1 MKVQNTQHFE
11 NFSLIQNNPSGA
23 SRHLPLHK
31 GGFDFCETTQN
42 RFIDTLTAAAYS
54 CGCSLFSVSFYFG
67 EVRKSCF
74 YFVFFLPEICGTRPI
89 ISATIAV
96 IMISGIM

>member
-31 GGFDFCETTQN
+31 GGFDFCETTKN
-42 RFIDTLTAAAYS
+42 RFIDTLGAAA
-54 CGCSLFSVSFYFG
+54 FSGSPFRQSPYF
-67 EVRKSCF
+67 F
-74 YFVFFLPEICGTRPI
+74 A
-89 ISATIAV
+89 ISP
-96 IMISGIM
+96 

>member
-31 GGFDFCETTQN
+31 GGFDLCKFPKTGY
-42 RFIDTLTAAAYS
+42 RHAPASPFGGAFLYIDSQLDRAMVGAEY
-54 CGCSLFSVSFYFG
+54 LLMYFRAG
-67 EVRKSCF
+67 KPAVEP
-74 YFVFFLPEICGTRPI
+74 LGAEEIVDAPARVPL
-89 ISATIAV
+89 A
-96 IMISGIM
+96 

>member
-31 GGFDFCETTQN
+31 GGFDFCETTKN
-42 RFIDTLTAAAYS
+42 RFIDTLS
-54 CGCSLFSVSFYFG
+54 PPILGGLFLSL
-67 EVRKSCF
+67 R
-74 YFVFFLPEICGTRPI
+74 RD
-89 ISATIAV
+89 ISSKRLT
-96 IMISGIM
+96 

>member
-31 GGFDFCETTQN
+31 GGFDFCEITKN
-42 RFIDTLTAAAYS
+42 RFIDTQ
-54 CGCSLFSVSFYFG
+54 
-67 EVRKSCF
+67 
-74 YFVFFLPEICGTRPI
+74 
-89 ISATIAV
+89 
-96 IMISGIM
+96 

>member
-31 GGFDFCETTQN
+31 GGFDFCETTKN
-42 RFIDTLTAAAYS
+42 RFIDTLKELPCAVPFCYKSAQY
-54 CGCSLFSVSFYFG
+54 CSGGYYLPAKSVQDFDVQIIDVLSYFFTIYFY
-67 EVRKSCF
+67 
-74 YFVFFLPEICGTRPI
+74 LLL
-89 ISATIAV
+89 
-96 IMISGIM
+96 

>member
-31 GGFDFCETTQN
+31 GGFDFCETTKN
-42 RFIDTLTAAAYS
+42 RFIDTLEPHIAA
-54 CGCSLFSVSFYFG
+54 LFVG
-67 EVRKSCF
+67 AA
-74 YFVFFLPEICGTRPI
+74 LGTRPTVAAG
-89 ISATIAV
+89 ISLKQKAAAE
-96 IMISGIM
+96 

>member
-31 GGFDFCETTQN
+31 GGFDFCETTKN
-42 RFIDTLTAAAYS
+42 RFIDTLRPAFYIKNREQVFCVDNIYS
-54 CGCSLFSVSFYFG
+54 RFT
-67 EVRKSCF
+67 E
-74 YFVFFLPEICGTRPI
+74 
-89 ISATIAV
+89 
-96 IMISGIM
+96 

>member
-31 GGFDFCETTQN
+31 GGFDFCETTKN
-42 RFIDTLTAAAYS
+42 RFIDTLSTLQK
-54 CGCSLFSVSFYFG
+54 CRVLI
-67 EVRKSCF
+67 
-74 YFVFFLPEICGTRPI
+74 LICL
-89 ISATIAV
+89 
-96 IMISGIM
+96 SGFEYVARARE

>member
-31 GGFDFCETTQN
+31 GGFDFCETAKN
-42 RFIDTLTAAAYS
+42 RFINTLTAPFLKIETVLY
-54 CGCSLFSVSFYFG
+54 
-67 EVRKSCF
+67 
-74 YFVFFLPEICGTRPI
+74 VFIQCLSSKFE
-89 ISATIAV
+89 
-96 IMISGIM
+96 